1 MDKSGKPLT
10 HLERRIIEAVERQN
24 GAIWGQSP
32 QLVTNH
38 SILCSVS
45 LPYRNQ
51 APRRSFTR
59 VSGTTSLEIQ
69 AGKIPSFEGAFQ
81 EVGLPYG
88 SRARLLMLHLCS
100 EALKQQ
106 SPIIQLERSFTAFA
120 RDLGISSSASALRV
134 LKDQSLRLGAASI
147 RISKTNDNEIVSFQG
162 YIFNAL
168 NFKLHRANSQMGL
181 FASEIAFN
189 PLFYSSLKTNAVPL
203 SKHAIWALKHSSRAL
218 DVYCWL
224 ASRLFRIHPEK
235 PVIVRWT
242 SLRFQFGNN
251 RQDMRAFKKLFK
263 TALSQALAVYPDAK
277 VSVIR
282 GGLKL
287 EQSRPA
293 IPLKVKGLIVG

>member
-1 MDKSGKPLT
+1 MDKSDKPLT

-24 GAIWGQSP
+24 GSIWGESP
-32 QLVTNH
+32 ELVTNH

-51 APRRSFTR
+51 APARSFTR
-59 VSGTTSLEIQ
+59 VSGTTTLEIQ
-69 AGKIPSFEGAFQ
+69 AGKVPTLKQAFQ

-100 EALKQQ
+100 EAIKNQ
-106 SPIIQLERSFTAFA
+106 SPIVELERSFTSFA
-120 RDLGISSSASALRV
+120 RELGISSSASALRV
-134 LKDQSLRLGAASI
+134 LREQSIKLGAASI
-147 RISKTNDNEIVSFQG
+147 RISKTNDDSVINFQG

-168 NFKLHRANSQMGL
+168 NFKIDRANSQVGL

-189 PLFYSSLKTNAVPL
+189 PLFYKSLKTHAVPL

-224 ASRLFRIHPEK
+224 ASRLFRIHPQK
-235 PVIVRWT
+235 PVTIKWT
-242 SLRFQFGNN
+242 SLRYQFGNN
-251 RQDMRAFKKLFK
+251 KQDMRAFKRAFK
-263 TALSQALAVYPDAK
+263 TALSQTLAVYPDAK